1 MALRKGNMGNK
12 VYKYFSASVFDLVFA
27 RPKFCGIKCSLPK
40 DYNDPYELFLGV
52 DLAVT
57 PYLLAAYRE
66 LVYELPQLPTSC
78 FSKSPVVAPMWAHY
92 GDNHSGFVVEFDVD
106 ALTAAFPNIVIK
118 EVTYRT
124 EPSAD
129 IAGHLRMAAGTKK
142 PRHAYF
148 LQQAVLATAYFS
160 KDMAWSYE
168 QECRLLD
175 QDDYCE
181 TIGSHQILQIPIAC
195 CTALISGKQATPDTV
210 LRAKNIAAQGGMR
223 WFNAVIGK
231 SMAQPFMEAE
241 TGARAV
247 FDGTEIIPSE
257 KVCRSCSEP
266 VSSDATLCPW
276 CRITEDDALRAAQ
289 SNPFRLLDHLGMLE
303 DYYEGLEEL
312 ARVRKSS

>member
-1 MALRKGNMGNK
+1 MGNK
-12 VYKYFSASVFDLVFA
+12 VYKYFSPTVLDLVFA
-27 RPKFCGIKCSLPK
+27 RQKFCGIKCSLPK

-52 DLAVT
+52 DLTVA
-57 PYLLAAYRE
+57 PDLLAAYRE
-66 LVYELPQLPTSC
+66 LVYELPQIPTSC

-106 ALTAAFPNIVIK
+106 ALKAAFPNILI
-118 EVTYRT
+118 EDVTYRT

-129 IAGHLRMAAGTKK
+129 IAGQLRRAAGTKK

-148 LQQAVLATAYFS
+148 LQQTVLAAAYFS

-175 QDDYCE
+175 QEDYCE
-181 TIGSHQILQIPIAC
+181 TIGVHKILQIPIAC
-195 CTALISGKQATPDTV
+195 CTALISGKQAAPDTV
-210 LRAKNIAAQGGMR
+210 LRTKDIAAQVGMR

-231 SMAQPFMEAE
+231 SMAQLFMEAE

-247 FDGTEIIPSE
+247 FDGTEIIPSA
-257 KVCRSCSEP
+257 KVCRRCSEP
-266 VSSDATLCPW
+266 VLSDATLCPW
-276 CRITEDDALRAAQ
+276 CSITEDDNLEAAQ
-289 SNPFRLLDHLGMLE
+289 GNPLRMLDHLGMLE

-312 ARVRKSS
+312 ARARRSS